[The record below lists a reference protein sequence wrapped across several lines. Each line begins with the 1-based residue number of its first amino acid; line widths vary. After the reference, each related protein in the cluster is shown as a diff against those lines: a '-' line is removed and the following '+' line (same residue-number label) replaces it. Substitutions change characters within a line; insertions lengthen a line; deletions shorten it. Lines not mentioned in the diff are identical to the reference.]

1 MESELS
7 CQFVRRALWDHA
19 GGRLGAA
26 ESSRI
31 SKHLLRCRECDRRR
45 VEVSSLAS
53 GLKHLPVR
61 RPPSIVLMRLRV
73 AASRDRARR
82 LVRLDMAAR
91 WNEFRQRARL
101 TFDNL
106 LKPLAVPAAGGLL
119 ASFLCFGIIV
129 DNLHID
135 PSFNDDMPLGLYH
148 AVTIDE
154 LSPFCFQG
162 RDVLVQLTIDS
173 DGNVTDFTI
182 PQEKPSPD
190 EMREI
195 GNLVLYSS
203 FTPARA
209 FGQPVSSKVWLLIQH
224 STIRG

>member
-1 MESELS
+1 MESELN
-7 CQFVRRALWDHA
+7 CQSVRTALWDQA
-19 GGRLGAA
+19 GGRLEEA
-26 ESSRI
+26 ENSRI
-31 SKHLLRCRECDRRR
+31 SRHLVGCRECDRRR
-45 VEVSSLAS
+45 VEVNSLAT

-61 RPPSIVLMRLRV
+61 RPPSIVSMRLRV
-73 AASRDRARR
+73 AASRDRSRR

-91 WNEFRQRARL
+91 WKDFRQRARL
-101 TFDNL
+101 MFDNL

-119 ASFLCFGIIV
+119 ASFLCFGVIV
-129 DNLHID
+129 NNLHVD
-135 PSFNDDMPLGLYH
+135 PSFSDDMPLGLYR

-162 RDVLVQLTIDS
+162 HDVMVQLSIDR
-173 DGNVTDFTI
+173 DGNVTDFTV

-190 EMREI
+190 ELREI

-209 FGQPVSSKVWLLIQH
+209 FGQPVSSKILLLIQH

>member
-7 CQFVRRALWDHA
+7 CQSVRAALWDHA
-19 GGRLGAA
+19 GGRLEEN
-26 ESSRI
+26 ESGKISR
-31 SKHLLRCRECDRRR
+31 HLLGCRQCDRHR
-45 VEVSSLAS
+45 VEVNSLAV

-61 RPPSIVLMRLRV
+61 RPPSIVSMRLRV

-91 WNEFRQRARL
+91 WKDFRQRAKL

-106 LKPLAVPAAGGLL
+106 LKPLAVPAAGGIL
-119 ASFLCFGIIV
+119 ASFLCFGVIV
-129 DNLHID
+129 NDLHLD
-135 PSFNDDMPLGLYH
+135 PTFSDDMPVGLYH

-154 LSPFCFQG
+154 LSPFCFEG
-162 RDVLVQLTIDS
+162 RDVLVQLSIDR
-173 DGNVTDFTI
+173 DGNVTDFTV
-182 PQEKPSPD
+182 PQEKPSAD
-190 EMREI
+190 ELREI

-203 FTPARA
+203 FRPARA
-209 FGQPVSSKVWLLIQH
+209 FGQPVSSKIFLLIQH

>member
-7 CQFVRRALWDHA
+7 CQSVRTALWDQA
-19 GGRLGAA
+19 GGRL
-26 ESSRI
+26 EEVENSRI
-31 SKHLLRCRECDRRR
+31 SRHLTGCRECDRHR
-45 VEVSSLAS
+45 VEVNSLAT

-61 RPPSIVLMRLRV
+61 RPPSIVSMRLRV
-73 AASRDRARR
+73 AASRDRSRR
-82 LVRLDMAAR
+82 LLRLDMAAR
-91 WNEFRQRARL
+91 WKDFRQRARL

-119 ASFLCFGIIV
+119 ASFLCFGVIV
-129 DNLHID
+129 DNLHVD
-135 PSFNDDMPLGLYH
+135 PTFSDDMPVGLYR

-162 RDVLVQLTIDS
+162 HDVLVQLSIDR
-173 DGNVTDFTI
+173 DGNVTDFTV

-190 EMREI
+190 ELREI

-203 FTPARA
+203 FRPARA
-209 FGQPVSSKVWLLIQH
+209 FGQPVSSKIFLLIQH